1 MRAAGALLHF
11 NVYRDER
18 EALLQRADALER
30 ELANNQ
36 AKVSEQDEELEIAN
50 QRMAA
55 QERELAHLRKRL
67 AKLEPL
73 RADPQPAQKRAF
85 VMMGAVMALA
95 VAGGALFFVTSA
107 KPPATP
113 KPPKP
118 IAELPPLPP
127 PDNVDR
133 TMITAGMQKI
143 RSDVAACAT
152 LRGDG
157 TGTVTATVLVNPD
170 GSVRS
175 ATTLP
180 AGPLATCVRDAV
192 EKAHFDR
199 TDNGFRFTY
208 PFVFR

>member
-1 MRAAGALLHF
+1 VRAAGALLHF
-11 NVYRDER
+11 TVYRDER

-30 ELANNQ
+30 ELADNQ
-36 AKVSEQDEELEIAN
+36 AKVSEQDEELEIAD

-67 AKLEPL
+67 AKLEPQ

-95 VAGGALFFVTSA
+95 VAGGAMFFVTSS
-107 KPPATP
+107 KPPPTP
-113 KPPKP
+113 RPPTP
-118 IAELPPLPP
+118 IAKLPPLP
-127 PDNVDR
+127 DNVNR
-133 TMITAGMQKI
+133 TMINAGMQKV
-143 RSDVAACAT
+143 RSDVAACKT

-157 TGTVTATVLVNPD
+157 SGTITATVLVNPD

-175 ATTLP
+175 ATALP

-208 PFVFR
+208 PFAFR